1 MKQKTGRKSQAS
13 LQVVQGVSAIERQQP
28 PVELTEEQFSV
39 WNRVDDAMPADHFGT
54 ESVDLLV
61 SYCRHVVSS
70 KRVAEMIYAAEA
82 DSETSLDDLD
92 KLYKMQEREGRAASS
107 LATRLK
113 ITPQALTNHRG
124 NKAATRPTKKPWQT

>member
-39 WNRVDDAMPADHFGT
+39 WNRVVDAMPADHFGT

-61 SYCRHVVSS
+61 SC
-70 KRVAEMIYAAEA
+70 
-82 DSETSLDDLD
+82 DL
-92 KLYKMQEREGRAASS
+92 
-107 LATRLK
+107 LARK
-113 ITPQALTNHRG
+113 QQG
-124 NKAATRPTKKPWQT
+124 KGE